1 MSGQVSHRSTHVS
14 LRRAGI
20 LATLVV
26 AIGASGCSTTA
37 SHPTARASV
46 TPSPAQTAQPSATP
60 TPEPFNLL
68 AGIAVSAADEAAAA
82 ADSNALTV
90 DVLHQLELSKPSA
103 NFVDSAYS
111 LSTALAM
118 LELGAKG
125 NTQTQIA
132 AVMHAAGVSPE
143 QQAAAWKQFD
153 ASLLA
158 TAHADRISL
167 DVANAIW
174 LQKGL
179 PFDPAFLNTLA
190 TNFAAPSSLV
200 DFNGNPQ
207 SAAAL
212 INRWVS
218 QATHGMIP
226 SVVDA
231 SSVQP
236 AKLVLADAIY
246 FDAHWKNQF
255 IVDLTQQEPFFRPD
269 NSQVTANMMQGG
281 PWTLP
286 AYIGAGVTAVELP
299 YVGGHFAAD
308 LIMPTSQTI
317 GAFVASLTPATLT
330 SIDQQLTPID
340 INITMPRFNIASSE
354 SLIPILEPLGM
365 TDAFTAA
372 SDLSGIE
379 PSNQIHVGVLLQRA
393 LIHVDEVGTT
403 AAAATVVLGLGGPVR
418 HLTRSSRSIIHS
430 CSSSVTPPPVPFS
443 SPLRLPIRRHD
454 PDAAHRSRDA
464 AGPSHRGVPDQ
475 SRTGSPRSDHRE
487 RCTP

>member
-1 MSGQVSHRSTHVS
+1 MSGKVPHRPTPTG
-14 LRRAGI
+14 LPRAAV
-20 LATLVV
+20 LSTLVV
-26 AIGASGCSTTA
+26 VMVATGCSTTP
-37 SHPTARASV
+37 SHPSATSA
-46 TPSPAQTAQPSATP
+46 TPSPAQTTQPSATP

-68 AGIAVSAADEAAAA
+68 AGISVTPADETAAAGG
-82 ADSNALTV
+82 SNSLTI
-90 DVLHQLELSKPSA
+90 DVLHQLELSKPNG

-111 LSTALAM
+111 LATALAM

-125 NTQTQIA
+125 DTQTQIA
-132 AVMHAAGVSPE
+132 AVMHATGVSPE
-143 QQAAAWKQFD
+143 LQAAAWKQFD

-158 TAHADRISL
+158 TAHADGISL

-200 DFNGNPQ
+200 DFNGNPTG
-207 SAAAL
+207 AAAL
-212 INRWVS
+212 INKWVS
-218 QATHGMIP
+218 AATHGMIP
-226 SVVDA
+226 SVVEA

-236 AKLVLADAIY
+236 SKLVLADAIY
-246 FDAHWKNQF
+246 FDAHWKNRF
-255 IVDLTQQEPFFRPD
+255 IVDFTSQEPFVLAD

-308 LIMPTSQTI
+308 VIMPTSQTI
-317 GAFVASLTPATLT
+317 GAFVASLTPATLM

-365 TDAFTAA
+365 TDAFTTAA
-372 SDLSGIE
+372 NLSGIE
-379 PSNQIHVGVLLQRA
+379 PSNQLHVGLLLQRA

-403 AAAATVVLGLGGPVR
+403 AAAATVVGGLGAGGA
-418 HLTRSSRSIIHS
+418 
-430 CSSSVTPPPVPFS
+430 PPYTLIAIDHPF
-443 SPLRLPIRRHD
+443 LFVIRDTTSGAILFTAQVAD
-454 PDAAHRSRDA
+454 PSAS
-464 AGPSHRGVPDQ
+464 
-475 SRTGSPRSDHRE
+475 
-487 RCTP
+487 

>member
-1 MSGQVSHRSTHVS
+1 MAPSVGSKGAQEGSPVSDQGSHQLSHPGMRP
-14 LRRAGI
+14 AGI
-20 LATLVV
+20 LCTLVA
-26 AIGASGCSTTA
+26 AIVASGCSTTP
-37 SHPTARASV
+37 SHPSARTA
-46 TPSPAQTAQPSATP
+46 TPSAAQTTQPSATP
-60 TPEPFNLL
+60 TPEPFDLL
-68 AGIAVSAADEAAAA
+68 AGITVTPADEMAAAE
-82 ADSNALTV
+82 DGNALTV
-90 DVLHQLELSKPSA
+90 DVLHQLELTKPNA

-111 LSTALAM
+111 LATALAM

-125 NTQTQIA
+125 VTQTQIA
-132 AVMHAAGVSPE
+132 TVLHAAGVSPE
-143 QQAAAWKQFD
+143 KQAAAWKEFD

-158 TAHADRISL
+158 TAHASGISL

-190 TNFAAPSSLV
+190 TNFAAPSTLV

-218 QATHGMIP
+218 LATHGMIP
-226 SVVDA
+226 AVVSA
-231 SSVQP
+231 SSIQP

-255 IVDLTQQEPFFRPD
+255 IVDSTQQETFFRPD

-281 PWTLP
+281 PWTLA

-308 LIMPTSQTI
+308 VIMPTSGTI
-317 GAFVASLTPATLT
+317 GAFVANLTPATLI

-340 INITMPRFNIASSE
+340 LNLTMPRFNIASSE
-354 SLIPILEPLGM
+354 SLIPLLQPLGM
-365 TDAFTAA
+365 TDAFTTSA
-372 SDLSGIE
+372 DLSGIE
-379 PSNQIHVGVLLQRA
+379 PSNQLHVGVLLQRA

-403 AAAATVVLGLGGPVR
+403 AAAATVISGLGGGGAPPVTLIAIDHPFLFVIR
-418 HLTRSSRSIIHS
+418 DTTSGAILFTAQVADPT
-430 CSSSVTPPPVPFS
+430 SSS
-443 SPLRLPIRRHD
+443 
-454 PDAAHRSRDA
+454 
-464 AGPSHRGVPDQ
+464 
-475 SRTGSPRSDHRE
+475 
-487 RCTP
+487 

>member
-1 MSGQVSHRSTHVS
+1 MSGQVPRRPTPTG

-20 LATLVV
+20 LSTLVV
-26 AIGASGCSTTA
+26 VMVATGCSTTP
-37 SHPTARASV
+37 SHPSARTSV
-46 TPSPAQTAQPSATP
+46 TPSPAQTTQPSATP

-68 AGIAVSAADEAAAA
+68 AGISVTPADETAAAGG
-82 ADSNALTV
+82 SNSLTV
-90 DVLHQLELSKPSA
+90 DVLHQLELSKPNG

-111 LSTALAM
+111 LATALAM

-125 NTQTQIA
+125 DTQTQIA

-143 QQAAAWKQFD
+143 LQAAAWKQFD

-158 TAHADRISL
+158 TAHADGISL

-200 DFNGNPQ
+200 DFSGNPTA
-207 SAAAL
+207 AAAL
-212 INRWVS
+212 INKWVS
-218 QATHGMIP
+218 SATHGMIP
-226 SVVDA
+226 SVVQA
-231 SSVQP
+231 SSVQS

-246 FDAHWKNQF
+246 FDARWKNKF
-255 IVDLTQQEPFFRPD
+255 IVDFTSPESFFRAD
-269 NSQVTANMMQGG
+269 NSEVTANMMQGG

-308 LIMPTSQTI
+308 VIMPTSQTI

-354 SLIPILEPLGM
+354 SLIPLLEPLGM
-365 TDAFTAA
+365 TDAFTTA

-403 AAAATVVLGLGGPVR
+403 AAAATVVIGLGAGGA
-418 HLTRSSRSIIHS
+418 
-430 CSSSVTPPPVPFS
+430 PPYTLIAIDHPF
-443 SPLRLPIRRHD
+443 LFVIRDTTSGAILFTAQVAD
-454 PDAAHRSRDA
+454 PSAS
-464 AGPSHRGVPDQ
+464 
-475 SRTGSPRSDHRE
+475 
-487 RCTP
+487 

>member
-1 MSGQVSHRSTHVS
+1 MADQVSHQRLHPD
-14 LRRAGI
+14 LRRAGM
-20 LATLVV
+20 LSTLVV
-26 AIGASGCSTTA
+26 AMVASGCSTTA
-37 SHPTARASV
+37 SHPSASTSV
-46 TPSPAQTAQPSATP
+46 TPSPAQTTHPSATP
-60 TPEPFNLL
+60 TPEPFDLL
-68 AGIAVSAADEAAAA
+68 AGITVTPGDETAAAD
-82 ADSNALTV
+82 DSNALTV
-90 DVLHQLELSKPSA
+90 DVLHQLELSTPNA

-111 LSTALAM
+111 LATALAM

-125 NTQTQIA
+125 DTQTQIA

-158 TAHADRISL
+158 TAHADGISL

-200 DFNGNPQ
+200 DFNGNPTG
-207 SAAAL
+207 AAAL
-212 INRWVS
+212 INKWVS
-218 QATHGMIP
+218 SATHGMIP

-231 SSVQP
+231 SNVQT

-246 FDAHWKNQF
+246 FDANWKNQF
-255 IVDLTQQEPFFRPD
+255 IVDFTSQEPFILSD

-299 YVGGHFAAD
+299 YVGGHFVAD
-308 LIMPTSQTI
+308 VIMPTSQTI
-317 GAFVASLTPATLT
+317 GAFVASMTPATLT

-340 INITMPRFNIASSE
+340 LNITMPRFKIASSE

-379 PSNQIHVGVLLQRA
+379 PSNQLHVGLLLQRA

-403 AAAATVVLGLGGPVR
+403 AAAATVVVGLGAGGA
-418 HLTRSSRSIIHS
+418 
-430 CSSSVTPPPVPFS
+430 PPVTLIAIDHPFLFVIRDTTSGAILFTAQVADPTAS
-443 SPLRLPIRRHD
+443 S
-454 PDAAHRSRDA
+454 
-464 AGPSHRGVPDQ
+464 
-475 SRTGSPRSDHRE
+475 
-487 RCTP
+487 